1 MMHKHS
7 HSVPLIPASAPTSP
21 AVARFNRTQYD
32 NVLPATPPRVIR
44 QVKATSQS
52 PISPASTYSTPYT
65 PLSLRSLTTS
75 SSSTF
80 TTPGS
85 VSSFKR
91 FPVMQSPECD
101 LPLQSVN
108 KSLVDAAAD
117 WRLRANENGI
127 KVALCAD
134 SRFGNDEGV

>member
-1 MMHKHS
+1 MHKHS

-21 AVARFNRTQYD
+21 AIIRLSRTERD
-32 NVLPATPPRVIR
+32 NVLPATPPRIIR
-44 QVKATSQS
+44 QAKATSRS

-85 VSSFKR
+85 VTSLKR
-91 FPVMQSPECD
+91 FPGMRSPECD
-101 LPLQSVN
+101 LPLQLEN
-108 KSLVDAAAD
+108 KSLADAAAN

-127 KVALCAD
+127 KVALSAD
-134 SRFGNDEGV
+134 FSFGNDEGI